1 MVNFPAIFIA
11 NGTAILLLLIIIFSS
26 KKSIRH
32 GLLGEKM
39 FFGMVFINII
49 QCIIEV
55 VTFLMDGKM
64 EYRTFSLVLNAIL
77 FSNSTLLVYFSIIY
91 SDFKLFADI
100 KRIKRIYPFMAI
112 PSILTIIGCL
122 INIFTPVFY
131 EIDQY
136 NVYHRTNLNI
146 IPYVVTYFYMAY
158 AVILIYMHR
167 GKTQKR
173 LFLPVSMFIA
183 PIVLGSLLQFLFYG
197 YSLVWLGASVG
208 LISLY
213 VNLQNESSYVDQ
225 LSGLF
230 NRQYLNNL
238 LLVLGDKKETS
249 GLTAGI
255 MLDINNFKSINDR
268 FGHSVGDDAI
278 SKVGKMLH
286 TAVGDKGVT
295 CRYGGDE
302 FIILMNVKSHKEII
316 DMIDNINKKAALF
329 NESENTPYAINFSIG
344 CGTYNN
350 KRESIDDF
358 LKKIDDSMYEDK
370 KRKVY
375 EGIMPDRRCID

>member
-1 MVNFPAIFIA
+1 
-11 NGTAILLLLIIIFSS
+11 
-26 KKSIRH
+26 
-32 GLLGEKM
+32 
-39 FFGMVFINII
+39 
-49 QCIIEV
+49 
-55 VTFLMDGKM
+55 
-64 EYRTFSLVLNAIL
+64 
-77 FSNSTLLVYFSIIY
+77 
-91 SDFKLFADI
+91 
-100 KRIKRIYPFMAI
+100 
-112 PSILTIIGCL
+112 
-122 INIFTPVFY
+122 
-131 EIDQY
+131 
-136 NVYHRTNLNI
+136 
-146 IPYVVTYFYMAY
+146 
-158 AVILIYMHR
+158 
-167 GKTQKR
+167 
-173 LFLPVSMFIA
+173 
-183 PIVLGSLLQFLFYG
+183 LLQFLFYG

-316 DMIDNINKKAALF
+316 DMIDTINNKAALF